1 MSQSAVV
8 ADATEEQD
16 ALILQSLEQFLE
28 RDVRPHVM
36 QLEHDDIWP
45 KEIVGQMAELGLFGA
60 IIDEEYGGLG
70 LSCTTYAKICEKVA
84 HTWMSLAGIFN
95 SHLIMSAAVQRF
107 GTETQKR
114 TWLPRFASGELRGGI
129 ALTEPNCGT
138 DLQAIR
144 TRAVR
149 DGDDYVIDG
158 TKTWISNGIHG
169 HVIAVLAKTDWE
181 IEPRHRGISLFL
193 VEKGENFRH
202 SRKLEKLGYKG
213 IDSAELIIDSCR
225 VPADQLIGET
235 EGTGFRQIMA
245 GLELGRIN
253 VAARGCGVAQA
264 ALDEAVKYSQQRETF
279 GTPIA
284 NHQAIQLKLAD
295 MVTRVE
301 GARLLTFRAAEA
313 YDQGERCD
321 MEAGIAKLAATE
333 AAVDNSMD
341 SMRVH
346 GGYGY
351 SKEFPVER
359 FYRDAPLLTIG
370 EGTNEL
376 QRIIIARQLIAR
388 NPV

>member
-1 MSQSAVV
+1 MPDTAI
-8 ADATEEQD
+8 ADEQE
-16 ALILQSLEQFLE
+16 ALILQSVEQFLE

-36 QLEHDDIWP
+36 ELEHNDVWP
-45 KEIVGQMAELGLFGA
+45 EEIVAKMAELGLFGA

-70 LSCTTYAKICEKVA
+70 LSCTTYAKIVEAVSRV
-84 HTWMSLAGIFN
+84 WMSLSGIFN
-95 SHLIMSAAVQRF
+95 SHLIMAAAVQRF
-107 GTETQKR
+107 GTEEQKR
-114 TWLPRFASGELRGGI
+114 RWLPRFATGELRGGV

-149 DGDDYVIDG
+149 KGNGYVVNG

-169 HVIAVLAKTDWE
+169 HVFAVLAKTDPE
-181 IEPRHRGISLFL
+181 AEPRHRGISLFL
-193 VEKGENFRH
+193 IEKGEGFRH

-213 IDSAELIIDSCR
+213 IDSAELILEDCF
-225 VPADQLIGET
+225 VPADNLIGGE
-235 EGTGFRQIMA
+235 EGRGFKHIMS

-253 VAARGCGVAQA
+253 VAARGVGVAQA
-264 ALDEAVKYSQQRETF
+264 ALDEAVKYAQQRETF
-279 GTPIA
+279 GKPIWQ
-284 NHQAIQLKLAD
+284 HQAIQLKLAD
-295 MVTRVE
+295 MVTRTE
-301 GARLLTFRAAEA
+301 AARLLTYRAARA
-313 YDQGERCD
+313 YDSGERCD
-321 MEAGIAKLAATE
+321 MEAGMAKLFATE
-333 AAVDNSMD
+333 AAIENSLE

>member
-1 MSQSAVV
+1 MSDSAMLK
-8 ADATEEQD
+8 EQET
-16 ALILQSLEQFLE
+16 LILQTLEQFLE

-36 QLEHDDIWP
+36 ELERSDIWP
-45 KEIVGQMAELGLFGA
+45 EEIVYKMADLGLFGA

-70 LSCTTYAKICEKVA
+70 LPCATYVKICEKVS

-107 GTETQKR
+107 GTEDQKR
-114 TWLPRFASGELRGGI
+114 HWLPKFATGELRGGI
-129 ALTEPNCGT
+129 ALTEPGGGT

-144 TRAVR
+144 TRAVQ
-149 DGDDYVIDG
+149 DGQSYVLNG
-158 TKTWISNGIHG
+158 TKTWISNGINA
-169 HVIAVLAKTDWE
+169 HVIAVLTKTDWE

-193 VEKGENFRH
+193 VEKGDGFRA
-202 SRKLEKLGYKG
+202 SKKLEKLGYKG
-213 IDSAELIIDSCR
+213 IDTAELIIEDCR
-225 VPADQLIGET
+225 VPADQLIGLKP
-235 EGTGFRQIMA
+235 GQGFKQIMG

-253 VAARGCGVAQA
+253 VAARGCGVAGA

-279 GTPIA
+279 GQPIA

-295 MVTRVE
+295 MVTKVE
-301 GARLLTFRAAEA
+301 ASRLLTYRAAEA
-313 YDQGERCD
+313 YDRGERCD
-321 MEAGIAKLAATE
+321 MEAGMAKLFATE
-333 AAVDNSMD
+333 AAIDNSMD
-341 SMRVH
+341 AMRVH

-376 QRIIIARQLIAR
+376 QRIIIARQLIQR
-388 NPV
+388 NPI